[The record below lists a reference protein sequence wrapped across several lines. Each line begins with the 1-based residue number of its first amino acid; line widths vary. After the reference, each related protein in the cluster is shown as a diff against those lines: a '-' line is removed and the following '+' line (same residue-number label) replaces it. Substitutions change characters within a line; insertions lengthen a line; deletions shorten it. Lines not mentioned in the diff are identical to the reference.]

1 MVCYLPQK
9 NERTNLFCLL
19 FYSSR
24 QTNQIRRFV
33 FWENLRLD
41 NLLFG
46 FTSPL
51 AFILYDIPLKES
63 YFILLEYSFILLYRC
78 SDNSTRKSKSKLRN
92 GKLASTDEFF
102 KNDLRKMIEMMNY
115 SVIYCSMT
123 QIFNLFFLH

>member
-1 MVCYLPQK
+1 MDWPVC
-9 NERTNLFCLL
+9 NLQVNKRPKFDIN
-19 FYSSR
+19 FY
-24 QTNQIRRFV
+24 IRHQLEHFKYEMNWTFIRKF
-33 FWENLRLD
+33 FY
-41 NLLFG
+41 
-46 FTSPL
+46 L
-51 AFILYDIPLKES
+51 AFILCDISLKES
-63 YFILLEYSFILLYRC
+63 YFIVLEYSFTLLYRS